1 MELFT
6 RIDTTGFYNSK
17 KPFDDPSQP
26 EIIRLQFQLTDGVVD
41 FHTGDF
47 ILYTYKDINKEAE
60 KVHGISSK
68 MSGRFGL
75 DAGLVFN
82 IFASCVERANNIISH
97 NVKFLSDF
105 LFAEMYDS
113 YNDKIY
119 DKIILN
125 KCHYCTMKS
134 GVEVCKIKNKS
145 GKYRWPSLQE
155 LHKHLFGH
163 IEPNQLKA
171 IRNCYY
177 KMIDDGGK

>member
-47 ILYTYKDINKEAE
+47 ILYTNKDVSKGAE
-60 KVHGISSK
+60 GVHRISSEI
-68 MSGRFGL
+68 SGKLGL
-75 DAGLVFN
+75 DARSVFN
-82 IFASCVERANNIISH
+82 IFAGCVLRADIIVSH
-97 NVKFLSDF
+97 NVKFISDF
-105 LFAEMYDS
+105 LFASMYNNYDD
-113 YNDKIY
+113 NVY
-119 DKIILN
+119 DKIVLN
-125 KCHYCTMKS
+125 KYHYCTMKS
-134 GVEVCKIKNKS
+134 GVEVCKIKNKN
-145 GKYRWPSLQE
+145 GKYKWPSLQE
-155 LHKHLFGH
+155 LHKKLFNH

-177 KMIDDGGK
+177 KMNDK